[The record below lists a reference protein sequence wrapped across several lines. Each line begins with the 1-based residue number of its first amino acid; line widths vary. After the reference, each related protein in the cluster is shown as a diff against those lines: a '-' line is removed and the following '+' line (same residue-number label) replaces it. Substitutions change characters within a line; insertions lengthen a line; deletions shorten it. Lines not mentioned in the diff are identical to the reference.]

1 MMRTRCDFLPP
12 KLPGPQKQS
21 ESAAIDSLGPK
32 GGWPD
37 CPGVKLSERQAVH
50 LLECVYFLTKS
61 RFAL

>member
-1 MMRTRCDFLPP
+1 MMLPRCDFLPP

-37 CPGVKLSERQAVH
+37 CPRVKLSERQAVH
-50 LLECVYFLTKS
+50 LLEFV
-61 RFAL
+61 